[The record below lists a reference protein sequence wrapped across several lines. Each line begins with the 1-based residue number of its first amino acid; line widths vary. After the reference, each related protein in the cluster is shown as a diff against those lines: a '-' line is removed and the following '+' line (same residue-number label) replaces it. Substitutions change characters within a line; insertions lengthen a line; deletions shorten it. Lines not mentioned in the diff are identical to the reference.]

1 MGLLDTPTLVVSLFI
16 VFYNLNL
23 TFKVVVA
30 AVVVVVA
37 TVAAAAAAAAVA
49 AAVAAAMTPLN
60 GPKVAAAMTPLNGP
74 KVFDVDVD
82 EVDVCNEMG

>member
-1 MGLLDTPTLVVSLFI
+1 MSLFI

-37 TVAAAAAAAAVA
+37 TVASAAAVA
-49 AAVAAAMTPLN
+49 AAVAAAMTHLN
-60 GPKVAAAMTPLNGP
+60 DPFESSLDLICRILNSTY
-74 KVFDVDVD
+74 
-82 EVDVCNEMG
+82 